1 MSQFNAESRILLKDG
16 VDRNLTLREL
26 ALSVGKD
33 RTSVA
38 RELKRHRS
46 TTGSEREPSCPLLAR
61 PPYVCNPCG
70 RKQRCRFQKWFY
82 LADKAQREYRHVLV
96 SSRTGFNLTEEELE
110 RISRIVMEGTA
121 RGQSIHHIMV
131 SRATEFTVSEK
142 TVYSLVNAGVIA
154 TQRHH
159 LPEAPSR
166 RRRLKPRN
174 SKALEHKVER
184 HCREGRTMD
193 DFRAFMAA
201 RPETPVVE
209 IDSVIGRVGGKV
221 LLTVNFDCCGLMLA
235 FLRDRNDAKSVVDIF
250 DSLEER
256 LGGDLFRRLFPV
268 VLTDNGSEFT
278 APSELERDGGGP
290 RTRVFY
296 CDPYAS
302 YEKPFVENNHR
313 NLRRILPKGAS
324 FDALTQETL
333 NLVMSH
339 VNSMIREEYGDS
351 TAAAR
356 FAALFGKD
364 TLELLGIRE
373 IPATEVCLLPSLAGL
388 RQ

>member
-1 MSQFNAESRILLKDG
+1 MSQFNEESRILLKDG

-38 RELKRHRS
+38 RELKRHR
-46 TTGSEREPSCPLLAR
+46 TTTSGETSPSCPLLAR
-61 PPYVCNPCG
+61 PPYVCNSCG
-70 RKQRCRFQKWFY
+70 DKRRCGHGKWFY
-82 LADKAQREYRHVLV
+82 LADKAQRDYRRLLV
-96 SSRTGFNLTEEELE
+96 DSRSGFNLTGEELGQ
-110 RISRIVMEGTA
+110 ISRIVMEGTA
-121 RGQSIHHIMV
+121 RGQSIHHIML

-142 TVYSLVNAGVIA
+142 TVYALVNAGVIA

-159 LPEAPSR
+159 LPEAPR
-166 RRRLKPRN
+166 RKRRLKRRDT
-174 SKALEHKVER
+174 KACEHKVER
-184 HCREGRTMD
+184 RCREGRTMD

-201 RPETPVVE
+201 HPETRPVE
-209 IDSVIGRVGGKV
+209 IDSVVGRVGGKV

-256 LGGDLFRRLFPV
+256 LGGDMFRRLFPV

-278 APSELERDGGGP
+278 APSELERDG

-313 NLRRILPKGAS
+313 NLRRVLPKGAS
-324 FDALTQETL
+324 FDSLTQETAD
-333 NLVMSH
+333 LVMSH
-339 VNSMIREEYGDS
+339 VNSMIREEYGNT

-356 FAALFGKD
+356 FAGMFGKD
-364 TLELLGIRE
+364 TLALLGIGE
-373 IPATEVCLLPSLAGL
+373 IPAADVCLLPSLAGL
-388 RQ
+388 GR

>member
-1 MSQFNAESRILLKDG
+1 MSQFNEESRILLKDG

-38 RELKRHRS
+38 RELKRHR
-46 TTGSEREPSCPLLAR
+46 TTTSGETAPSCPLLAR
-61 PPYVCNPCG
+61 PPYVCNSCG
-70 RKQRCRFQKWFY
+70 DKRRCRHGKWFY
-82 LADKAQREYRHVLV
+82 LADKAQQEYRRLLV
-96 SSRTGFNLTEEELE
+96 ASRSGFNLTGEELE
-110 RISRIVMEGTA
+110 QISRIVMEGTA
-121 RGQSIHHIMV
+121 RGQSIHHIML

-142 TVYSLVNAGVIA
+142 TVYALVNAGVIA

-159 LPEAPSR
+159 LPEAPYR
-166 RRRLKPRN
+166 KRRLRHRK
-174 SKALEHKVER
+174 SKACEHRVER
-184 HCREGRTMD
+184 RCRDGRTMD

-201 RPETPVVE
+201 HPEMRPVE
-209 IDSVIGRVGGKV
+209 IDSVVGRVGGKV

-256 LGGDLFRRLFPV
+256 LGGDMFRRLFPV
-268 VLTDNGSEFT
+268 LLTDNGSEFT
-278 APSELERDGGGP
+278 APSELERDG

-313 NLRRILPKGAS
+313 NLRRVLAKGTS
-324 FDALTQETL
+324 FDDLTQADIDK
-333 NLVMSH
+333 VMSH
-339 VNSMIREEYGDS
+339 VNSMIRGEYGDR

-356 FAALFGKD
+356 FAELFGRD
-364 TLELLGIRE
+364 TLALLGIRE
-373 IPATEVCLLPSLAGL
+373 IQPEDVCLTQSLVGL
-388 RQ
+388 KS